1 MQHLFFELL
10 QVAIGRGDSLSRVPS
25 ADEWSALYG
34 LSVKQAVA
42 GVCFCGVQRLPKEQV
57 VHLPKQLMM
66 QWFALAEGIRQ
77 RNELMNRR
85 CVEIQGILTRVG
97 FRNFIMKG
105 QGVAEIYNLN
115 LDLNL
120 NKDSNLGLYRQSGD
134 IDVYVEGGYKK
145 VMEYVNRT
153 FPTKEVNELEI
164 HYHCFDDAE
173 VEIHFKPFSL
183 RNPIMNRRLQRFF
196 DEECEACFNNRIR
209 MSTGGEITVPTL
221 RFNLVHQMVHIFHH
235 LFTEGIGLRQLMDYY
250 FVLMAI
256 HGTHGEHGFCDCD
269 GDRDS
274 EHGLYGLNGDA
285 EAIANRWLRELGL
298 LRFAGAVM
306 YVEREVFG
314 LQKEYMLC
322 EPDEKGGRML
332 LKEIM
337 QRGNFGMMSD
347 DKIDLGNRWTSFWYV
362 NSKTIR
368 FARFDPWAWFW
379 TPLTRIYYFGWR
391 KVNGFE

>member
-1 MQHLFFELL
+1 MTYNLFFELL

-25 ADEWSALYG
+25 GDEWMSLYRMAQ
-34 LSVKQAVA
+34 KQAVV
-42 GVCFCGVQRLPKEQV
+42 GVCFYGMQRLPKEQR

-66 QWFALAEGIRQ
+66 QWFALGEQIRQ

-85 CVEIQGILTRVG
+85 CVEIQGILTRDG

-105 QGVAEIYNLN
+105 QGVAEIYS
-115 LDLNL
+115 
-120 NKDSNLGLYRQSGD
+120 DSESDADSVGESDGVGKGSDLGLYRQSGD
-134 IDVYVEGGYKK
+134 IDVYVEGGYEK
-145 VMEYVNRT
+145 VMGYVSRT

-183 RNPIMNRRLQRFF
+183 RNPIKNRRLLQFF

-235 LFTEGIGLRQLMDYY
+235 LFTEGVGLRQFMDY
-250 FVLMAI
+250 FFLLKNFNVN
-256 HGTHGEHGFCDCD
+256 
-269 GDRDS
+269 
-274 EHGLYGLNGDA
+274 LNLDL
-285 EAIANRWLRELGL
+285 NVDRWLRELGL

-322 EPDEKGGRML
+322 VPDEKGGRML

-347 DKIDLGNRWTSFWYV
+347 DNIDLGNRWTSFWYV

-368 FARFDPWAWFW
+368 FMRFDPWAWFW
-379 TPLTRIYYFGWR
+379 TPISRIYYFGWR
-391 KVNGFE
+391 KVKGFE

>member
-1 MQHLFFELL
+1 MFFELI
-10 QVAIGRGDSLSRVPS
+10 QVSIGRRDALSRVPS
-25 ADEWSALYG
+25 ANDWSALYG
-34 LSVKQAVA
+34 MSVKQALA
-42 GVCFCGVQRLPKEQV
+42 GICFCGVQQLPMEQV
-57 VHLPKQLMM
+57 MYLPKQLMM

-85 CVEIQGILTRVG
+85 CVEIQGILTSDG

-196 DEECEACFNNRIR
+196 DEECEACFTNWITL
-209 MSTGGEITVPTL
+209 SSGGEITVPTL

-250 FVLMAI
+250 FAL
-256 HGTHGEHGFCDCD
+256 
-269 GDRDS
+269 
-274 EHGLYGLNGDA
+274 LNLNNHKTNA
-285 EAIANRWLRELGL
+285 KAYTSFYSLGME
-298 LRFAGAVM
+298 RFAQAVM
-306 YVEREVFG
+306 WVMHEAFGMERE
-314 LQKEYMLC
+314 QMLC

-379 TPLTRIYYFGWR
+379 TPLTRIYYYEWR
-391 KVNGFE
+391 RVKGFK